1 MSRGYFIINNSDVT
15 GGIRAIVGIKF
26 KAQAPPPEGRKPA
39 TEPGW
44 RRRRLIRATEDERV
58 APVSGRA
65 TGEGGTSYETRMAAR
80 APDPGYG

>member
-15 GGIRAIVGIKF
+15 GGIRAIVGEKF
-26 KAQAPPPEGRKPA
+26 KAQAPPPEGREPA

-65 TGEGGTSYETRMAAR
+65 TGEFTEGGNLLRN
-80 APDPGYG
+80 PDGVAGA